1 MLSENTSVVTTAPSR
16 ARPARRWI
24 MAQRWNDLLF
34 MHWDVEPARLRRLVP
49 SVLPLDLRDGRA
61 WISITPFRLSH
72 LRARGMPPIAGVS
85 SFPELNVRTYVT
97 LGGKPGVYFFSLDA
111 GNALAVAGARLA
123 YRLPYYRAVMSIHR
137 TNDGTFHY
145 LSRRVNGTPASAE
158 LVVRYRPTGMPAPA
172 PAGSL
177 DHFLVERYCLY
188 TVDHRMRAWRTNIQ
202 HRPWPLQPAE
212 VEIER
217 NTMGEAAGLTLESR
231 PHHSSYAY
239 RLDVTVW
246 WPERAD

>member
-1 MLSENTSVVTTAPSR
+1 
-16 ARPARRWI
+16 

-34 MHWDVEPARLRRLVP
+34 MHWDVEPGRLRSLVP
-49 SVLPLDLRDGRA
+49 QVLPLDLRDGRA

-72 LRARGMPPIAGVS
+72 WRPRGLPPLAGVS
-85 SFPELNVRTYVT
+85 SFLELNVRTYVVVD
-97 LGGKPGVYFFSLDA
+97 GKPGVYFFSLDA

-123 YRLPYYRAVMSIHR
+123 YRLPYHRAVMSMHR
-137 TNDGTFHY
+137 TTDGTFHY
-145 LSRRVNGTPASAE
+145 LSRRLNGGDRAAE
-158 LVVRYRPTGMPAPA
+158 LIVRYRPVGVPTPA

-177 DHFLVERYCLY
+177 DHFLAERYCLY
-188 TVDHRMRAWRTNIQ
+188 TVDHRLRVWRTNIH

-212 VEIER
+212 VAIER
-217 NTMGEAAGLTLESR
+217 NTMGEAAGITLDAN

-239 RLDVTVW
+239 RLDVSVW